1 MLVKSNH
8 ALHSFQSTRATRQS
22 MGYNGAME
30 KIAKPKK
37 TTKTGGVLCGQEA
50 KSRATKQNQPKKHAG
65 KTKAIVQARRKKIIR
80 AITEGKTQKE
90 AGVEAGLN
98 PKNAESQ
105 VCNILKEPQVK
116 RTFLE
121 ILNETIPDDFHSN
134 VYREGME
141 ANKVISANVIAPNG
155 EGMADDHSMTK
166 DFIEVPDHP
175 TRIKAAD
182 SVSKLKG
189 LIVDKSQHGLDER
202 VLSILCSIL
211 PSEYVQEFKKKLSEL
226 LQADK
231 K

>member
-1 MLVKSNH
+1 MRNLIKAANP
-8 ALHSFQSTRATRQS
+8 Q
-22 MGYNGAME
+22 
-30 KIAKPKK
+30 
-37 TTKTGGVLCGQEA
+37 TKGGPLCGA
-50 KSRATKQNQPKKHAG
+50 KDKSRAKKQNQPKKHAG

-105 VCNILKEPQVK
+105 VCNILKEPQVQ

-166 DFIEVPDHP
+166 DFIEVHDHP

-182 SVSKLKG
+182 SVAKLKG

-202 VLSILCSIL
+202 AVELILGAL
-211 PSEYVQEFKKKLSEL
+211 PKEV
-226 LQADK
+226 ADTIRK
-231 K
+231 QLFEAE

>member
-1 MLVKSNH
+1 MV
-8 ALHSFQSTRATRQS
+8 
-22 MGYNGAME
+22 YDGAMK
-30 KIAKPKK
+30 KIAKLKK

-50 KSRATKQNQPKKHAG
+50 KSRATVKDKSKKAVKKQVQPKKHAG
-65 KTKAIVQARRKKIIR
+65 KMKAVVQARRKKIIEL
-80 AITEGKTQKE
+80 ITEGKTQKE
-90 AGVEAGLN
+90 AGIAAGLN
-98 PKNAESQ
+98 PNCAQSQ
-105 VCNILKEPQVK
+105 VSQILIEPNTNK
-116 RTFLE
+116 TFHE
-121 ILNETIPDDFHSN
+121 ILNEKIPDDFHSN

-155 EGMADDHSMTK
+155 EGMKGANSMTK
-166 DFIEVPDHP
+166 DFIEVPDNP

-189 LIVDKSQHGLDER
+189 YVVDKSQHGLDER
-202 VLSILCSIL
+202 VMSILCSIL